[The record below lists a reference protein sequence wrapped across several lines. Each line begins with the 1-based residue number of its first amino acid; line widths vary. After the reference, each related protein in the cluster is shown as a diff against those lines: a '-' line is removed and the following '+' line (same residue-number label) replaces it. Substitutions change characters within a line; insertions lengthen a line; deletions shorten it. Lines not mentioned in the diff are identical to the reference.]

1 MTKTFEWRERN
12 AKWYYY
18 DTETGMIVGS
28 TFKIALQDV
37 WGSVVNTGSYEFA
50 FKMDDERP
58 LGHYIEQDF
67 AKRAVENYWDVQNR
81 TLLENKFVG

>member
-1 MTKTFEWRERN
+1 MTKNYEWRERN

-28 TFKIALQDV
+28 TFKVALQEV

-50 FKMDDERP
+50 FKMDDERR

-67 AKRAVENYWDVQNR
+67 AKRAVENYWAVQSR